1 MKKTV
6 NQNIMPVSAK
16 IDSDD
21 RLSIGGVAIDTLVQ
35 EFGSPLWVICQET
48 IEIGRASC
56 RERV

>member
-35 EFGSPLWVICQET
+35 EFGSPLWVI
-48 IEIGRASC
+48 
-56 RERV
+56 